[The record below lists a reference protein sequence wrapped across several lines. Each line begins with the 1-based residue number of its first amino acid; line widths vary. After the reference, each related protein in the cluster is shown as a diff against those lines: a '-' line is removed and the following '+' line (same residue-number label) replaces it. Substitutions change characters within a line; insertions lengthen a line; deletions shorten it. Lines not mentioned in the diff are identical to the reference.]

1 MALCCRGVP
10 AESPR
15 RRRRHLRRRRP
26 GRPRR
31 SRAARPRVSSA
42 PTRATSAWC
51 STRASSRSTTATR
64 HSVHPAVLPLL
75 PARFATTLCCYH
87 CCCLVAIVCTTLR
100 CCLDESFANCLTES
114 FEPAACEAIC
124 AKAAGCACLEYTPD
138 PQAGGGRHRCKIY
151 TGVTALKTFARHDAY
166 VLSSNDG
173 HTAEAFEPAEYTDDE
188 TEVTCHDTAQPSGR
202 HSSRSPA
209 TLTWPLRAGAEP
221 GARSQ

>member
-1 MALCCRGVP
+1 MQHEGKQSIHDGNETLG
-10 AESPR
+10 
-15 RRRRHLRRRRP
+15 
-26 GRPRR
+26 
-31 SRAARPRVSSA
+31 
-42 PTRATSAWC
+42 TS
-51 STRASSRSTTATR
+51 
-64 HSVHPAVLPLL
+64 HPAFFR
-75 PARFATTLCCYH
+75 RFLH
-87 CCCLVAIVCTTLR
+87 G
-100 CCLDESFANCLTES
+100 SSPFFAAVWTSLFGNCLTES

-173 HTAEAFEPAEYTDDE
+173 HAVEAFEPAEYTDDE
-188 TEVTCHDTAQPSGR
+188 TEVSCHDTAQPSGL

-221 GARSQ
+221 RARCQ